1 MKFWLL
7 IGGFLFSCALVA
19 QPTITSFSPIK
30 GPVGTLVTI
39 TGSNLSNP
47 TNVTIGGVAAIPIS
61 NSGTSL
67 VAMVMPGATT
77 GVIVVNTSGGN
88 ATSANSFIVTETKA
102 PNRQQGTKLVGSG
115 EVGNSRQ
122 AESVAISADG
132 NTAVIGAPNDSNSI
146 GAVWIF
152 IRNNGSWVQQG
163 PKLVG
168 TGRVGAGRQ
177 GYSVDINADGNTIIV
192 GAESDNSGTGAAWIF
207 TRTNGIWSQ
216 QGSKLVGS
224 GFTSNPFQG
233 TDVAISADGNT
244 AVISGPWD
252 DYSRG
257 RFWVFTRDNGGWSQQ
272 GPELQGSGASSYAQ
286 QGQSLDISSDGNTIL
301 VGGWADGYEGA
312 AWIFTRSGNTW
323 SQQGPKLVG
332 SGSVGSA
339 RQGFSTALSA
349 DGNTAAIGGWGDNNG
364 IGAVWFFV
372 RNNSVWTQ
380 QGTKIVGSGYV
391 GTGYQGTS
399 LSLSADGNIAMLGAE
414 RDLVDLGASWLF
426 RRENGNWTQIGSKLI
441 GTGFEGSS
449 YQGISL
455 QLSSDGSTAIVGGSY
470 DNSSKG
476 AAWIFSHVELPK
488 IISFSPTQAAI
499 GDTISISGEYLTSI
513 NSVSLGGTPVASFEV
528 ASSTLIKAVVG
539 AGNTGAVKINST
551 TEVDSLNGFIFLPPP
566 PVISSFSPA
575 TAKAGDYVS
584 IIGTNLIGISSLQF
598 GGIPAANFT
607 SISSTSVIAR
617 LGSGAT
623 GNISITAA
631 GGSTSV
637 SGFIYISEIPNIT
650 SFSPTIG
657 KSTDSVTIYGTN
669 FTGLSSIEIGG
680 ISASFQ
686 VFSSTFARALIGNS
700 ASGNIKVTTA
710 GGTASLS
717 GFTFLSQP
725 VITTISPISGFLGD
739 NINITGNHFNNV
751 SSVSFGGTEAS
762 AFVVLSPT
770 FIRATLGSGSPGSV
784 VITNNGGTTA
794 FSGFV
799 YNYQVPNIY
808 SFTPSSAVARDTIL
822 INGSG
827 FIGTTEVTL
836 GGTTATSF
844 QILSNTLIRAV
855 VASGS
860 SGLVRVTNPAGSG
873 SLAGFTYSVSAPVI
887 FNFSPIDGQI
897 GSLVTITGT
906 NLNNALS
913 ITIGGKSALP
923 ISNDGNTLV
932 AMVMP
937 GATTG
942 KISVS
947 NNIGTGISIDN
958 FLINDSKTPDKNKA
972 GKIAASNSLGYSQ
985 FGFSVSLSA
994 DGNTALIG
1002 GLYDN
1007 EMKGAAWIYNR
1018 INENW
1023 IQGAK
1028 LVGTDFIGTP
1038 LQGCSVALS
1047 ADGKT
1052 AIVGGFK
1059 DNYEKGAAWIFVKNG
1074 NTWSQQGSKLIG
1086 AEARSAPSSNQRGSN
1101 FGESVALSAD
1111 GNTAVIGG
1119 RYHLPRGGTWV
1130 FVRNGSTW
1138 VQQGPVLAGTGFS
1151 GSIIYQGSS
1160 VSISADGNT
1169 LLTGGYND
1177 ASGKGAAWIFVRNGS
1192 TWTQQGTK
1200 LVPSGEVGNPNF
1212 GCTVA
1217 LNADGNTAVIGGMND
1232 ASNKG
1237 AIWIFTRTGNTWSQQ
1252 GGKLVGIGFD
1262 STSSARQGSSVSISA
1277 DGKTVICG
1285 ARGESSWKGTA
1296 LIYKFAGGVWS
1307 QYKTKLQGTNKVVAP
1322 NEGFSVA
1329 MSGDGNTAITGGPY
1343 DGYGEGAFWIYSQN
1357 IDSSS
1362 QTTITSF
1369 SPTSARRGD
1378 TITITGTNLT
1388 GTSAITLGGTSVASF
1403 QVLSSQTILAVVG
1416 SGSTGAVSLTTAGGT
1431 AALSGFVFTGSLPL
1445 INSLTSVT
1453 CSGVN
1458 FVLTPTD
1465 GINGNVPDGTTYSW
1479 SLPSFTGTVT
1489 GGVSASGQTAIHGT
1503 LINLTSVPQTATY
1516 TVTPTSPSGQGN
1528 PFSVVVTLLPTPI
1541 INNITTVTC
1550 SGISLHLTPTDSS
1563 NGLIPINT
1571 LYSWTTPTFS
1581 TVSMTG
1587 GISGVN
1593 QPNIHG
1599 ILLNNQ
1605 TNTTQTATYTITP
1618 LTGSCVGTAF
1628 SLAVTVHPTPIIP
1641 FQMMINCSGTLIQ
1654 LTPVITASGILPA
1667 NTRYSWDIPSV
1678 SSISVTGGVSR
1689 TNQNFFSYRLFNSTN
1704 TIQSAT
1710 YLITPQTTNGC
1721 TGNSFSITV
1730 TLHLKPQI
1738 NPLTTGTCSGITF
1751 TLNPA
1756 DGINGIVPPETKYS
1770 WSIPSATG
1778 TMTGAQSG
1786 SNLSSIFGRLFN
1798 QTQSSQTVTYQVIP
1812 STNFCGSGSAFT
1824 VTVSV
1829 NIAPSISPMSL
1840 VTENSTPFVLN
1851 PTEPTN
1857 GIIPNATRYSWN
1869 VPSYTGSISG
1879 GQSAT
1884 NQLSI
1889 AGLLF
1894 NPSVSPQTATYTITP
1909 IAPQGCVG
1917 TPFTLTVTVSPNP
1930 PPTII
1935 SFTPTSAKSGDT
1947 ITITGTN
1954 LNGTS
1959 AITLGGAP
1967 VASFQV
1973 LSSTTITAV
1982 VGSGETGA
1990 VSLTTNGGLAVL
2002 FGFTF
2007 ITPPPEIISFSPQ
2020 NGPVGTLVTIS
2031 GNHLQSFTSIKIG
2044 GVPAIPISLSGSTKL
2059 VAMVMPGATNGSVSI
2074 NTSGGTVNSTD
2085 SYIVTNSKIPNIQ
2098 QGNKL
2103 VGNGAIG
2110 NSYQGE
2116 RVALSADGNTAI
2128 IGGSYDDGFKGAAWI
2143 YTRSGS
2149 TWTQQGNKLV
2159 GTGSSNI
2166 SFQGSGVAISA
2177 DGNTAI
2183 VGGYADNSNKGAAW
2197 IFTRNGNSWTQQGP
2211 KLVGTGAV
2219 GSAQQGYSVAISADG
2234 NTAIIGGWA
2243 DDSNKGAVWIFTR
2256 NGSTWSQMGN
2266 KLVGSGAT
2274 GISQQG
2280 FSVAISADAATV
2292 IIGGNRDNSNIGAAW
2307 VFTRF
2312 GNSWTQQGNKLIGND
2327 VAGNPFLGASVAVSA
2342 DGNTAILGGFK
2353 DSTQGAAWV
2362 FVRTGNNWTQQGS
2375 KLVATGSVGFTNQGI
2390 GVTLS
2395 ADGNTAMIGD
2405 RLDTSNLGGAW
2416 IYTRSGSTWTQR
2428 GSKIAGTGAVGRP
2441 AQQGVGVAI
2450 SADGNTAMIG
2460 GPGDDNTKGAAWIFT
2475 TSPSPTII
2483 SFTPTAASTGAV
2495 ITITG
2500 SNLIGTSAITL
2511 GGTAVASFT
2520 VVSPNTIN
2528 ATVGFGSTGALSLVT
2543 PEGSASLSGFI
2554 FISTAPSVNSLSTV
2568 TCSGTSFSVSPVNG
2582 INGKIPDG
2590 TIYSW
2595 SVP

>member
-1 MKFWLL
+1 
-7 IGGFLFSCALVA
+7 
-19 QPTITSFSPIK
+19 
-30 GPVGTLVTI
+30 
-39 TGSNLSNP
+39 
-47 TNVTIGGVAAIPIS
+47 
-61 NSGTSL
+61 
-67 VAMVMPGATT
+67 
-77 GVIVVNTSGGN
+77 
-88 ATSANSFIVTETKA
+88 
-102 PNRQQGTKLVGSG
+102 
-115 EVGNSRQ
+115 
-122 AESVAISADG
+122 
-132 NTAVIGAPNDSNSI
+132 
-146 GAVWIF
+146 
-152 IRNNGSWVQQG
+152 
-163 PKLVG
+163 LVG
-168 TGRVGAGRQ
+168 TGA
-177 GYSVDINADGNTIIV
+177 T
-192 GAESDNSGTGAAWIF
+192 W
-207 TRTNGIWSQ
+207 
-216 QGSKLVGS
+216 
-224 GFTSNPFQG
+224 
-233 TDVAISADGNT
+233 
-244 AVISGPWD
+244 
-252 DYSRG
+252 
-257 RFWVFTRDNGGWSQQ
+257 
-272 GPELQGSGASSYAQ
+272 SGA
-286 QGQSLDISSDGNTIL
+286 
-301 VGGWADGYEGA
+301 
-312 AWIFTRSGNTW
+312 F
-323 SQQGPKLVG
+323 
-332 SGSVGSA
+332 
-339 RQGFSTALSA
+339 
-349 DGNTAAIGGWGDNNG
+349 
-364 IGAVWFFV
+364 
-372 RNNSVWTQ
+372 
-380 QGTKIVGSGYV
+380 
-391 GTGYQGTS
+391 
-399 LSLSADGNIAMLGAE
+399 
-414 RDLVDLGASWLF
+414 
-426 RRENGNWTQIGSKLI
+426 
-441 GTGFEGSS
+441 
-449 YQGISL
+449 
-455 QLSSDGSTAIVGGSY
+455 
-470 DNSSKG
+470 
-476 AAWIFSHVELPK
+476 
-488 IISFSPTQAAI
+488 
-499 GDTISISGEYLTSI
+499 
-513 NSVSLGGTPVASFEV
+513 
-528 ASSTLIKAVVG
+528 
-539 AGNTGAVKINST
+539 
-551 TEVDSLNGFIFLPPP
+551 
-566 PVISSFSPA
+566 
-575 TAKAGDYVS
+575 
-584 IIGTNLIGISSLQF
+584 
-598 GGIPAANFT
+598 
-607 SISSTSVIAR
+607 
-617 LGSGAT
+617 
-623 GNISITAA
+623 
-631 GGSTSV
+631 
-637 SGFIYISEIPNIT
+637 
-650 SFSPTIG
+650 
-657 KSTDSVTIYGTN
+657 
-669 FTGLSSIEIGG
+669 
-680 ISASFQ
+680 
-686 VFSSTFARALIGNS
+686 
-700 ASGNIKVTTA
+700 
-710 GGTASLS
+710 
-717 GFTFLSQP
+717 
-725 VITTISPISGFLGD
+725 
-739 NINITGNHFNNV
+739 
-751 SSVSFGGTEAS
+751 
-762 AFVVLSPT
+762 
-770 FIRATLGSGSPGSV
+770 
-784 VITNNGGTTA
+784 
-794 FSGFV
+794 
-799 YNYQVPNIY
+799 
-808 SFTPSSAVARDTIL
+808 
-822 INGSG
+822 
-827 FIGTTEVTL
+827 
-836 GGTTATSF
+836 
-844 QILSNTLIRAV
+844 
-855 VASGS
+855 
-860 SGLVRVTNPAGSG
+860 
-873 SLAGFTYSVSAPVI
+873 
-887 FNFSPIDGQI
+887 
-897 GSLVTITGT
+897 
-906 NLNNALS
+906 
-913 ITIGGKSALP
+913 
-923 ISNDGNTLV
+923 
-932 AMVMP
+932 
-937 GATTG
+937 
-942 KISVS
+942 
-947 NNIGTGISIDN
+947 
-958 FLINDSKTPDKNKA
+958 
-972 GKIAASNSLGYSQ
+972 
-985 FGFSVSLSA
+985 
-994 DGNTALIG
+994 
-1002 GLYDN
+1002 
-1007 EMKGAAWIYNR
+1007 
-1018 INENW
+1018 
-1023 IQGAK
+1023 
-1028 LVGTDFIGTP
+1028 
-1038 LQGCSVALS
+1038 
-1047 ADGKT
+1047 
-1052 AIVGGFK
+1052 
-1059 DNYEKGAAWIFVKNG
+1059 
-1074 NTWSQQGSKLIG
+1074 
-1086 AEARSAPSSNQRGSN
+1086 
-1101 FGESVALSAD
+1101 
-1111 GNTAVIGG
+1111 
-1119 RYHLPRGGTWV
+1119 
-1130 FVRNGSTW
+1130 
-1138 VQQGPVLAGTGFS
+1138 
-1151 GSIIYQGSS
+1151 QGSS

-1169 LLTGGYND
+1169 AIVGGYGDNSN
-1177 ASGKGAAWIFVRNGS
+1177 AGAAWIFTRSGGV
-1192 TWTQQGTK
+1192 WTQQG
-1200 LVPSGEVGNPNF
+1200 S
-1212 GCTVA
+1212 
-1217 LNADGNTAVIGGMND
+1217 
-1232 ASNKG
+1232 
-1237 AIWIFTRTGNTWSQQ
+1237 
-1252 GGKLVGIGFD
+1252 KLVGTGA
-1262 STSSARQGSSVSISA
+1262 TENANQGYSVSISA
-1277 DGKTVICG
+1277 DGNTAIVGGDWDGSTG
-1285 ARGESSWKGTA
+1285 AAW
-1296 LIYKFAGGVWS
+1296 IYSRSGGVWTQQGS
-1307 QYKTKLQGTNKVVAP
+1307 KLVGTGAAGNAGQGH
-1322 NEGFSVA
+1322 SVSISA
-1329 MSGDGNTAITGGPY
+1329 DGNTAIVG
-1343 DGYGEGAFWIYSQN
+1343 GYGDNSLAGAAWIYTRSGGVWTQQGSKLVGTGAVGN
-1357 IDSSS
+1357 ARQGFSVSISADGNTAIVGGYRDNSS
-1362 QTTITSF
+1362 TGAAWVFIPPATPTITSF
-1369 SPTSARRGD
+1369 TPTSAGAG
-1378 TITITGTNLT
+1378 TQITITGTNLT

-1403 QVLSSQTILAVVG
+1403 TVVSATTISAVVGTGSTGALSLVTPGGTTTLSGFTFISAPTITSFTPTSAGSGATITIIGTNFNSTSAITLGGTSVASFTVLSSTTISAVVGTGSTGALSLVTPGGTATLAGFTFIAAPTITSFTPTSAGSGATITIIGTNFNSTSAITLGGTSVASFLVLSSTTVTAVVG
-1416 SGSTGAVSLTTAGGT
+1416 SGATGAVSLTTAGGT
-1431 AALSGFVFTGSLPL
+1431 ASLSGFVYISSAPA
-1445 INSLTSVT
+1445 INSLSIVT
-1453 CSGVN
+1453 CSGSS
-1458 FVLTPTD
+1458 FTLTPV
-1465 GINGNVPDGTTYSW
+1465 NGVNGSIPSGTTYSW

-1489 GGVSASGQTAIHGT
+1489 GGLSASDQTAIHGT

-1618 LTGSCVGTAF
+1618 RTGSCVGAAF

-1738 NPLTTGTCSGITF
+1738 SPLTTGTCSGITF

-1954 LNGTS
+1954 LTGTS

-2031 GNHLQSFTSIKIG
+2031 GKHLQSFTSIKIG
-2044 GVPAIPISLSGSTKL
+2044 GVPAIPISFSGSTL

-2085 SYIVTNSKIPNIQ
+2085 NYIVTNSKIPNIQ

-2103 VGNGAIG
+2103 VGNGATG

-2159 GTGSSNI
+2159 GTGSSSI

-2256 NGSTWSQMGN
+2256 NGSTWSQMEN
-2266 KLVGSGAT
+2266 KLVGSGAI
-2274 GISQQG
+2274 GNPQQG

-2292 IIGGNRDNSNIGAAW
+2292 IIGGNGDNSNKGAAW

-2312 GNSWTQQGNKLIGND
+2312 GNSWTQQGNKLVGND
-2327 VAGNPFLGASVAVSA
+2327 LAGNPFLGASVAVSA

-2405 RLDTSNLGGAW
+2405 RIDTSNLGGAW
-2416 IYTRSGSTWTQR
+2416 IYTRSGGTWTQR

-2441 AQQGVGVAI
+2441 AQQGVGVSI

-2511 GGTAVASFT
+2511 GGTSVASFT

-2554 FISTAPSVNSLSTV
+2554 FISPAPSVNSLSTV
-2568 TCSGTSFSVSPVNG
+2568 TCSGTSFSLSPVNG

-2595 SVP
+2595 SVPSLNAGLSGGVSSSNQTFISGTLLNSSGKVQTAVYTVVPSHPTFGNGVPFTVTIFVQPELVITPLSITGCGKMIFKTIPLTNTSGPVSDSSLHIWTTPNQTVSFITRVRPQNNFYSVDSVNWINEFNFNKRFYYFPNPSGSCFGPNYRLDVYLNPVPSINAMTSTSCSGLPFVLSPSNGANGIVPDSISFSWNVPLLSASLTGGTSGANLSAITGQFFNSSNVTQTATYSITPLSTNGNCPGDPFTLTVSVNPTPAITPMTITACRRVTFTAVAFNGTNGLVPTNTRYTWGIPTQTASIVGGRSGVNQPFLVDTLANESNRLQEAYYTLTPSAGNCVGKNFTLTVSINPVPVIKEIISEVCSGATFLVSPTNGTDGIVPSGVRYVWNAPTVTSGITGGQSNNAPPNIFGTLRNTTDTTQTATYYVSPLGTTCGFGPVFTLTVSVLPTPSIQNLSITTNSGVPFAITPVNLIDGIVPTGTLYSWNVPTFNGTATGGQAGTNRSSIQGTLQNTSAVLQSATYIVTPATGNCNGLSFTVSVNINPQLIIQSFNPISAGKGLTVTIRGKGFASVNRVSFGGTVALSYTIVSDTTMNAVVGDGNSGFVKIESAYVKDSLAGFTWGSPVIQIGTPDSISVFGAERGKFSPTQSYLVSGQFLQSSLIINAPDSFQISRSVTGSFVKTISIEPINGTIDTSRIFVRFKSDAPGVFSGIISHSSTAAINKSLSVTGNANCDSVVYLTPVINNIKTDTVICFKDSVTLNVSNGTFSKYFWSNGDSTNKLVIKNSGTFNVKVSSGNGCISYQSLNIRTNKNTNTTPSLALVGNRLISTSAPRYRWLFNNNYVPGNTSNGIVPNKVGLYAVETSNDSICWDRSLDYPIIVLSTPLVNDTLNVKIFPNPTSTGTFFVVASLKKVTNVVVRVTVSDANGNILTQTNPFIFFGREIKIPISLTFKGTAFVRTDVNGDIVTQTVILQ